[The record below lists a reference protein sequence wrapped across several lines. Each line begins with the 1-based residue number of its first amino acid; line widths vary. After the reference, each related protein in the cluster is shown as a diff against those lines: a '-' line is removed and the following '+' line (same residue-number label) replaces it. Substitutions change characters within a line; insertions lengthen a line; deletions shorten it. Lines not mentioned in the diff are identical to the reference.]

1 MSFVIE
7 IASVSDRDDLVA
19 EIWWGGAMVAEVNR
33 GVENEFRV
41 DIYPAES
48 GQPWS
53 FDLSA
58 WVDILNE
65 AKRRLK

>member
-7 IASVSDRDDLVA
+7 IASVADRDDLVA
-19 EIWWGGAMVAEVNR
+19 EIWWDGTMVAEVNR
-33 GVENEFRV
+33 GIENEFRV

-65 AKRRLK
+65 AQRRLK